1 MKSILLACLFLIA
14 ISSHS
19 QYIGVK
25 ARYTE
30 TRLVDDSPK
39 PPKRENRL
47 ILSFY
52 EVTFNGDYVWTPVV
66 LSNYDI
72 YVYKEGLQYGNQMGG
87 VLDSTGNNYPGYSY
101 PAPKAVAYYNSL
113 GIPYIDCNPNTATHY
128 VVNGQT
134 LDCGFIPVSYHD
146 TDWGTGN
153 AIECFPAPNICL
165 PYYFFGDPYY
175 FNPGNVN
182 YDWTPGYPGPP
193 YNMYNFSCGGSL
205 QLVMRGVLGA
215 DSGSAN
221 EPLPVRFANVRGELD
236 NTNTATI
243 QWSNMT
249 ENDIV
254 NYTVEIVKENNQW
267 QVIGTVLPQK
277 NDGSNADYTFQTL
290 QTEDKVLYRIK
301 ATESTGKIFYSTII
315 SLRKSGGS
323 SIPGEPSRIL
333 SIYPNPVTEGVITF
347 NLSNAEKG
355 RYVSI
360 VVTPDGRQVKQK
372 MIEHDG
378 GNLTRQIDMSG
389 LLPGIY
395 QLVIRSS
402 NHKYTQKFIYVN

>member
-14 ISSHS
+14 VSSHS

-52 EVTFNGDYVWTPVV
+52 DVTFNGDYVWTPIV

-72 YVYKEGLQYGNQMGG
+72 YVYKDGLQYGNQMGG

-113 GIPYIDCNPNTATHY
+113 GIPYIDCNPNIATHY

-175 FNPGNVN
+175 FNPGNIN
-182 YDWTPGYPGPP
+182 YDWTPGFPGPP

-205 QLVMRGVLGA
+205 QLVMRGVLGG
-215 DSGSAN
+215 DSAN
-221 EPLPVRFANVRGELD
+221 IGDPLPVRFGEIKGEID
-236 NTNTATI
+236 NDGKVTI
-243 QWSNMT
+243 SWSNLT
-249 ENDIV
+249 ESDIAG
-254 NYTVEIVKENNQW
+254 YTVEKSDVGFSFLT
-267 QVIGTVLPQK
+267 IGTVIPRK
-277 NDGSNADYTFQTL
+277 NTGDSANYQFESIQTA
-290 QTEDKVLYRIK
+290 ERAYYRIK
-301 ATESTGKIFYSTII
+301 ATETSGKTFYSSII
-315 SLRKSGGS
+315 VLTSNRNGVPPADENSSL
-323 SIPGEPSRIL
+323 L
-333 SIYPNPVTEGVITF
+333 VYPNPVTGSEFTF
-347 NLSNAEKG
+347 QLSNAEKG
-355 RYVSI
+355 RYISS
-360 VVTPDGRQVKQK
+360 VVNAEGIQLRQKLV
-372 MIEHDG
+372 MHNG
-378 GNLTRQIDMSG
+378 GDLTRSVDLSG
-389 LLPGIY
+389 LPAGIY
-395 QLVIRSS
+395 QLLLRGERK
-402 NHKYTQKFIYVN
+402 KYSQTVLYVN